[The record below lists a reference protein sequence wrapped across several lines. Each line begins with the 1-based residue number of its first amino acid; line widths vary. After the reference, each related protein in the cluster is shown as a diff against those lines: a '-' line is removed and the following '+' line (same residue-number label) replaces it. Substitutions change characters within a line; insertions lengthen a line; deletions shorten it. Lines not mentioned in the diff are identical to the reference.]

1 MKSYYVKRTEEEKK
15 QDKEYRNYSI
25 ERLLNIQKYNL
36 DYINQSIYNDSYDKN
51 EIYNILQEVIS
62 INLVIKRYIKN
73 GKK

>member
-25 ERLLNIQKYNL
+25 DRLLNIQKCNL
-36 DYINQSIYNDSYDKN
+36 DYINHNIYNEEYKN